1 MQITK
6 KQIVIDFQM
15 EKLANILK
23 IDNSHEKTDI
33 IDDDPNITN
42 QEWGAYYIYLCILD
56 KYLKDMDTLKSFA

>member
-42 QEWGAYYIYLCILD
+42 QVNKKKI
-56 KYLKDMDTLKSFA
+56 F